1 MRDRKGVRGVEEV
14 ACGEACGQGEG
25 RRGGRGKDG
34 GARGEVRDLRVVVFV
49 LTKEPENQMHGL
61 CAWGCA
67 GDSRCYVDW
76 EGRSGWLERL
86 EGGMCREEGLKRRE
100 ALISGAEFEDASQG
114 GVREWGVVVWEE
126 LGEGF
131 PNDLMEGMR
140 EVVPGAFV
148 MGSTVDQG
156 LVKFSDM
163 GDVDGDVGR

>member
-1 MRDRKGVRGVEEV
+1 
-14 ACGEACGQGEG
+14 
-25 RRGGRGKDG
+25 
-34 GARGEVRDLRVVVFV
+34 
-49 LTKEPENQMHGL
+49 
-61 CAWGCA
+61 
-67 GDSRCYVDW
+67 
-76 EGRSGWLERL
+76 
-86 EGGMCREEGLKRRE
+86 MCREEGLKRRE